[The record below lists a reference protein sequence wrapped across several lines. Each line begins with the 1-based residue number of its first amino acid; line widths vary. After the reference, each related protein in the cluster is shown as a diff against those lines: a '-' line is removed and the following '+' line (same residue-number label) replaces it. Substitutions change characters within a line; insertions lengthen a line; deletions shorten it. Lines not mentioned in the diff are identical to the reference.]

1 MSAPLRGAVTS
12 SGNMYVCNLVSTLL
26 SYNVFD
32 SKQVI
37 GPIGRSPSKDRSF
50 LTSSEV
56 VVDGDDGE
64 SRKRIEYVKEGQ

>member
-1 MSAPLRGAVTS
+1 MLAPLRGAVTS
-12 SGNMYVCNLVSTLL
+12 SGNIYVCNVVSTLL

-32 SKQVI
+32 SKQV
-37 GPIGRSPSKDRSF
+37 IGRSPSKDRSF